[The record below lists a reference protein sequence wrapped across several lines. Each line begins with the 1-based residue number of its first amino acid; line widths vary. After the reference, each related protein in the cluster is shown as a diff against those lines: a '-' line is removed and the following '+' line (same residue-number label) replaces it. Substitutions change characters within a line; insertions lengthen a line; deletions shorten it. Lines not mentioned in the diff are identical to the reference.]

1 MKNLLYL
8 HIGIHKTGT
17 TFLQKHIFPK
27 SNKFL
32 YLGRYCDENKLNK
45 DYFKIFN
52 NLSLVKLSFF
62 QIRKLKKIQQDIL
75 ASNENILRPFS
86 FNDNILVNNLDVLN
100 DIFNLKI
107 LITIRDVEKLILSKF
122 LHNQARTLSSITTQ
136 NLKLS
141 LGKRNCFAPFCTNK
155 FLFNKILFYLNKT
168 PYFRKYKC
176 VCGKIKNI
184 NPKIYFKDYL
194 EKKFSKYEILF
205 FEILNNDNNIN
216 TSELL
221 RLTKLLMIEPIEN
234 ELKKTNERKVN
245 ISKEEQNNFERIIIS
260 SLKEL
265 NLVKN

>member
-1 MKNLLYL
+1 MKNLLFL

-17 TFLQKHIFPK
+17 TLLQKHIFPK
-27 SNKFL
+27 SNKIL
-32 YLGRYCDENKLNK
+32 YLGRYYDENKLNK
-45 DYFKIFN
+45 EYFKIFN
-52 NLSLVKLSFF
+52 NLSLVKLNFS

-75 ASNENILRPFS
+75 ASNENILKPFS
-86 FNDNILVNNLDVLN
+86 FDDNILVNNLDILN

-107 LITIRDVEKLILSKF
+107 LITIRDVEKLIVSKF
-122 LHNQARTLSSITTQ
+122 LHNQRRTLSSITTQ

-141 LGKRNCFAPFCTNK
+141 LGKRNCFAPFCTNTV
-155 FLFNKILFYLNKT
+155 LFNKILFYLNKT
-168 PYFRKYKC
+168 FTFRKYKC

-205 FEILNNDNNIN
+205 FKILNNDNNIN

-221 RLTKLLMIEPIEN
+221 RLTKLLMMESIEN

-245 ISKEEQNNFERIIIS
+245 ISKEEQNNFEKTIIS

-265 NLVKN
+265 NLIKN